1 MHEVAPVILP
11 YLKDRPQVLHRHV
24 DGHEGKEFFQR
35 ISRGQPSWVQTA
47 RITGRR
53 GERPFVLCQNWFT
66 LLWMANF
73 GCVELIPWNSR
84 VGSLDYPDWLVIDLD
99 PQDVPFH
106 QVVEAAQVV
115 HKLLDKAGSCCKTSG
130 RWPAVAGERG
140 RW

>member
-1 MHEVAPVILP
+1 MLLKSDEPKLVLTNLKKVFWPDEGYTKRDLLDYYREIAPVILP

-73 GCVELIPWNSR
+73 GCV
-84 VGSLDYPDWLVIDLD
+84 D
-99 PQDVPFH
+99 
-106 QVVEAAQVV
+106 
-115 HKLLDKAGSCCKTSG
+115 
-130 RWPAVAGERG
+130 
-140 RW
+140 